1 MAVDSVAGDGH
12 NVGTDLP
19 ELFGAFAENVISS
32 VEVPA
37 HKTNYF
43 LLYLENCNINRL
55 MVQKGQQP

>member
-1 MAVDSVAGDGH
+1 VAVDGVAGDGD

-37 HKTNYF
+37 HKTNY
-43 LLYLENCNINRL
+43 LR
-55 MVQKGQQP
+55 